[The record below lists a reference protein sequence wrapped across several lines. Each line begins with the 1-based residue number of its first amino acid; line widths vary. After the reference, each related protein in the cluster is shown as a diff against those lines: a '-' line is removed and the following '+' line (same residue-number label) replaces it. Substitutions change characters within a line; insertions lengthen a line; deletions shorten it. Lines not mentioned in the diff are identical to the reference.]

1 MRTPGF
7 TALVHAA
14 LAMLVLSSAP
24 ASAKQWDMVAGSYH
38 THLIFH
44 GDRFELHLHDKATHG
59 IVDTSSG
66 RYTATL
72 LAGGKTTSLPLTAS
86 KSGILTGRPVPSG
99 DWVLLFRVE
108 APGRTPVQVRY
119 SSKMKPGTQPADTK
133 AAETKPAAKEKAKGH
148 DGHAHHDGH

>member
-1 MRTPGF
+1 MRTF
-7 TALVHAA
+7 SLKTLATAA
-14 LAMLVLSSAP
+14 LAALLLSSAP

-72 LAGGKTTSLPLTAS
+72 LAGGKTTTLPLTAS

-99 DWVLLFRVE
+99 EWVLLFRVE
-108 APGRTPVQVRY
+108 APGRAPVQVRY
-119 SSKMKPGTQPADTK
+119 SSKMTPGTQPSEA
-133 AAETKPAAKEKAKGH
+133 KPADKGKATGH
-148 DGHAHHDGH
+148 AGHAHHDGH